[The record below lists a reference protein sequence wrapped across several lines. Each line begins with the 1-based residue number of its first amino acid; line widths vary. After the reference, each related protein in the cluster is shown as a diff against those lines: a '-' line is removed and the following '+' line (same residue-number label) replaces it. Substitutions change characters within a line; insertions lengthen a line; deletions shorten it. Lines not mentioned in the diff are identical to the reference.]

1 MTDRLIPLTLE
12 DIIAYHEGYAQDLR
26 RHLAGNALTEELRQ
40 KAVEDELKARRIAHT
55 LRALVTAQAEAQRLC
70 GIASQAR
77 SRFYDLPAAVT
88 PWQGEA
94 YVEVESALE
103 ELESGISQLAIP
115 LGPDDCEE
123 CKGARGGVK
132 GNENIVDGRKLC
144 DWCSVDASRRA
155 RGETEEHKSLFN
167 RREGC
172 TGQIVSAA
180 GGGVKCTECPGWF
193 CY

>member
-12 DIIAYHEGYAQDLR
+12 DIITYHVDYAGDLQ
-26 RHLAGNALTEELRQ
+26 RHLESGVLSEDLRQ
-40 KAVEDELKARRIAHT
+40 KAVEDELTARRIAHT
-55 LRALVTAQAEAQRLC
+55 LRGLVGAQAQARRLC
-70 GIASQAR
+70 EIASQAR
-77 SRFYDLPAAVT
+77 SRFYDLPSAVT

-94 YVEVESALE
+94 YVVVESALE

-115 LGPDDCEE
+115 LGPDDCEA

-144 DWCSVDASRRA
+144 DWCSVDATRRA